1 MRSII
6 NDDSLCIDI
15 VEAYKGEQPLLA
27 DDVAWFIMGSRY
39 SAYSDLS
46 WIKALENQIQLGIQS
61 KVPMLGICFGHQV
74 LCQALGGN
82 VVKNRKGWEIGSSQI
97 DLTEKGM
104 KSSLFE
110 GFENTFYAY
119 ESHQDVVET
128 LPSNI
133 NILARNNYGV
143 QSFSFSDYIYGV
155 QFHPEFSFEVMKAY
169 YDIRV
174 DNLDNKDTYYVE
186 DKNDGIGVIGNFIK
200 SNLKEK

>member
-1 MRSII
+1 
-6 NDDSLCIDI
+6 
-15 VEAYKGEQPLLA
+15 
-27 DDVAWFIMGSRY
+27 
-39 SAYSDLS
+39 
-46 WIKALENQIQLGIQS
+46 
-61 KVPMLGICFGHQV
+61 
-74 LCQALGGN
+74 
-82 VVKNRKGWEIGSSQI
+82 
-97 DLTEKGM
+97 M

-174 DNLDNKDTYYVE
+174 NNLDNKDTYYVE

-200 SNLKEK
+200 SNLKGKWNE